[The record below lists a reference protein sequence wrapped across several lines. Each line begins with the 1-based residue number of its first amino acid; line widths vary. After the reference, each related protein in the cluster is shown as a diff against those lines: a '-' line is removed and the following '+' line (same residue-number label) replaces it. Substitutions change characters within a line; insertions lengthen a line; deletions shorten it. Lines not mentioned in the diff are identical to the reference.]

1 MNYFKKK
8 ILKKENVNIEYPE
21 NIKNKHKKLFQNE
34 LNRSNP
40 SAYAYYLK
48 NIVLNKKMFPLIFN
62 LKIIGDF
69 LKLVGIKLLK
79 NFFC

>member
-40 SAYAYYLK
+40 EVYAYYLK
-48 NIVLNKKMFPLIFN
+48 NIVLNKKKFPLIFN
-62 LKIIGDF
+62 LKIIGEF
-69 LKLVGIKLLK
+69 LKL
-79 NFFC
+79 N